1 MKKLSYLS
9 QKCQNNE
16 KFIINLLPEQ
26 SVSVADPI
34 LWLVPQKYQKVTFT
48 LALVE

>member
-1 MKKLSYLS
+1 MCK
-9 QKCQNNE
+9 NNAT
-16 KFIINLLPEQ
+16 FIINLLAEQ

-34 LWLVPQKYQKVTFT
+34 IWLVPQKYQKATFT